1 MAISQQPEPA
11 GWRSPIGHSRS
22 SLRIRSLHYLGTASI
37 GWRARFAL
45 SVFAL
50 ALMMARGG
58 PSLALRRGLPHR
70 PHAAGMVEQ
79 RKARTS
85 RSTPST
91 GDSPI
96 VLYCRSGSTSQIMD
110 QALIR
115 HDHTAV
121 CNLGSST
128 YSVYI
133 SSDTRQ
139 PGIVGCGGEVGVRRR
154 ANILRARL
162 TPAPQAGSPRRARG
176 PSGVLGRPEIVRSA
190 PRLLITPPINA
201 IGGVFQTVP
210 G

>member
-1 MAISQQPEPA
+1 MVNEGCLS
-11 GWRSPIGHSRS
+11 
-22 SLRIRSLHYLGTASI
+22 
-37 GWRARFAL
+37 RFAL
-45 SVFAL
+45 AIAAL
-50 ALMMARGG
+50 ALMMACGG
-58 PSLALRRGLPHR
+58 PSQVLGRG
-70 PHAAGMVEQ
+70 AAGRCTNPTPAEMVEQ

-96 VLYCRSGSTSQIMD
+96 VLYCRSGSTSQTMD

-139 PGIVGCGGEVGVRRR
+139 PGIVGCGGEAGVRRR